1 MRSCLERDELV
12 LNLLND
18 ERWRS
23 GVEMRQHPLQLIR
36 GPLATADAFEQPLIP
51 QAFNAVRLPMV
62 LLGTGLSTML
72 VARPASYQTWS
83 EMSSVWL
90 PQVTNKSRM
99 DTPSNHPGTAMVH
112 LGECQIRKM
121 LGSVS

>member
-62 LLGTGLSTML
+62 LLVHSHATFC
-72 VARPASYQTWS
+72 ASGVKSAQWS
-83 EMSSVWL
+83 
-90 PQVTNKSRM
+90 
-99 DTPSNHPGTAMVH
+99 
-112 LGECQIRKM
+112 
-121 LGSVS
+121 

>member
-1 MRSCLERDELV
+1 VYIQRRFHASRIPHRPYLHNYSCGE
-12 LNLLND
+12 
-18 ERWRS
+18 
-23 GVEMRQHPLQLIR
+23 
-36 GPLATADAFEQPLIP
+36 T
-51 QAFNAVRLPMV
+51 
-62 LLGTGLSTML
+62 LGTGLSTML